1 VTRSPGPSAWSSAA
15 DCRERTRDS
24 RAGVDLYVQPAGQL
38 NAYAA
43 GGRSVAVTTGV
54 LEDW

>member
-1 VTRSPGPSAWSSAA
+1 VTRSPGPSPWSSAA
-15 DCRERTRDS
+15 DCRELTRDS